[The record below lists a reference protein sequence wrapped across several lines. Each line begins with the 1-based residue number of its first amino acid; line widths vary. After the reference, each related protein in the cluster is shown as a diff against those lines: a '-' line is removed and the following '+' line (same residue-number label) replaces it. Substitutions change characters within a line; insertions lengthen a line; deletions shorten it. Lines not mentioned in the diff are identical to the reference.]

1 MLARATRAAMSAGT
15 VMLGRSAWAGTQRYG
30 AAVWSGD
37 TDSSW
42 VALHQQVRA
51 GLNAQMSGITHWT
64 TDIGGYAGGGGGVNG
79 TG

>member
-1 MLARATRAAMSAGT
+1 
-15 VMLGRSAWAGTQRYG
+15 MLGRSAWAGTQRFG

-42 VALHQQVRA
+42 PALQQQVKA
-51 GLNAQMSGITHWT
+51 GLNAQMSGITYWT